1 VVGLIAAYK
10 NVGVEFIEIPSGDE
24 KQHKNAKGFNLLD
37 YPNYGMF
44 VKEVISNNSQ
54 GTANSIKKNLLPDL
68 AVLQVFDRYDEKKQ
82 LIDSGEKRIPKY
94 FKINKNCEAICDDAN
109 KLNNYISQNFFLK
122 FNDLIECIFLILNET
137 GKLTM
142 NEFMLFVTWFNWDYK
157 NQKADSALL
166 SHLIDEYRKIP
177 KSVSLQINQEIMH
190 YANPKNPEFKESN
203 KSAKRDY
210 HNWRNETQQIF
221 GILKEFSLFKFDEKN
236 DAIVLDG
243 GSGAK
248 KNDTKFKRSNLEK
261 EEYFKQHKVEK
272 CDYFELDHIIPFS
285 MIEGYEMYLEIDHW
299 KNLIYID
306 SNTHSKKTRNYN
318 KYMFLDGV
326 ENLNEL
332 NMVAPDGKRL
342 SLVNGENALFDIDK
356 IKENIAYNNFLKN
369 KYNF

>member
-1 VVGLIAAYK
+1 MVEVV
-10 NVGVEFIEIPSGDE
+10 
-24 KQHKNAKGFNLLD
+24 Q
-37 YPNYGMF
+37 
-44 VKEVISNNSQ
+44 
-54 GTANSIKKNLLPDL
+54 
-68 AVLQVFDRYDEKKQ
+68 
-82 LIDSGEKRIPKY
+82 
-94 FKINKNCEAICDDAN
+94 
-109 KLNNYISQNFFLK
+109 
-122 FNDLIECIFLILNET
+122 
-137 GKLTM
+137 
-142 NEFMLFVTWFNWDYK
+142 
-157 NQKADSALL
+157 
-166 SHLIDEYRKIP
+166 
-177 KSVSLQINQEIMH
+177 
-190 YANPKNPEFKESN
+190 
-203 KSAKRDY
+203 
-210 HNWRNETQQIF
+210 
-221 GILKEFSLFKFDEKN
+221 
-236 DAIVLDG
+236 
-243 GSGAK
+243 K